1 MGLLFYANENED
13 VGQRLFNMNQ
23 GLPPEDR
30 GEFYNTIDDLTRK
43 LQQPRDDLTITVLL
57 AGYREELLDF
67 ISIKN
72 LLDRVRIILI
82 LPDREKDTISIG
94 LKLYPR
100 FLSYADGNLKDVDA
114 VLKKMIG
121 NINSNYYCTNH

>member
-1 MGLLFYANENED
+1 MVLLFYANENED
-13 VGQRLFNMNQ
+13 AGQRFFNMNQ
-23 GLPPEDR
+23 GLPLEDR
-30 GEFYNTIDDLTRK
+30 GEFYNTITDLTRK
-43 LQQPRDDLTITVLL
+43 LRQPRGDLTIAVLL
-57 AGYREELLDF
+57 AGCREELLGF

-94 LKLYPR
+94 HKLYPR
-100 FLSYADGNLKDVDA
+100 FLSYGDGNLKDVDA